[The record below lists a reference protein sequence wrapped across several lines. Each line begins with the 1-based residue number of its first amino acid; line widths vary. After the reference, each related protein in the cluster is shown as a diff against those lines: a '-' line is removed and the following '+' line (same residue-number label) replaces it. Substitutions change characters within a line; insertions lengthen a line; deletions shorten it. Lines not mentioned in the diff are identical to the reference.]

1 MTKPASP
8 TALMAGLLVVAGICA
23 GALVTAPARG
33 DDTPPVG
40 TEPTVPPTTGD
51 GSPGGAPGGTPGST
65 EAGLP
70 MAGNYDYFT
79 AHLHPGLYS
88 YLAQLS
94 ARHASERVWAVFWKG
109 KYTEATG
116 DCEYVL
122 TRFPNHPRALHLIG
136 EISKATNQVSL
147 AIGYFENALALYP
160 QYAFTH
166 AQYGH
171 YLTDIGVFQA
181 GVEQLREAL
190 RLDPGQFQAKAWL
203 AEALASHPE
212 LEKVAPANGAKG
224 PAGNPGAGEPRGSR

>member
-1 MTKPASP
+1 MMKPASP
-8 TALMAGLLVVAGICA
+8 MALMTGLLVAGICA
-23 GALVTAPARG
+23 SAWGTVPARG
-33 DDTPPVG
+33 QDAPPVG
-40 TEPTVPPTTGD
+40 TEPTGLPTTGD
-51 GSPGGAPGGTPGST
+51 GSLGGAPGGTPGGN

-70 MAGNYDYFT
+70 MVGNYDYFT
-79 AHLHPGLYS
+79 AQLHPGLYS
-88 YLAQLS
+88 YLAQLT

-147 AIGYFENALALYP
+147 AIGFFENALALYP

-171 YLTDIGVFQA
+171 YLTDIGVVQA

-203 AEALASHPE
+203 AEALAAHPE
-212 LEKVAPANGAKG
+212 LETGAPGGSAKG
-224 PAGNPGAGEPRGSR
+224 PAGNPGAAEPKGRR